1 MKKLIFTV
9 VFLIVVIFIILVFSG
24 KLGQKGE
31 INVSTEDDNKEI
43 TMFGDN
49 KKMDDIRNRES
60 IKKQQELI
68 VQEVYLLEEKD
79 RINAEKEEAIKQFDT
94 QISKIEKSL
103 ETVRAEKV
111 SF

>member
-1 MKKLIFTV
+1 MKKIIFTV
-9 VFLIVVIFIILVFSG
+9 AFVIIVVLIILIFSG
-24 KLGQKGE
+24 SIGQKGE
-31 INVSTEDDNKEI
+31 INASTEDDNKEI

-60 IKKQQELI
+60 IKRQQELI

-103 ETVRAEKV
+103 ETVRTEKV